1 MLKKKSDN
9 HSNMKVNYFSGVL
22 SLLFISGMTEVF
34 AQSYTYPQTRKDD
47 VSDTYFGREIKDPYR
62 WLENDTS
69 AETAAWVIAQNKV
82 TSGVLEAIP
91 FRADY
96 RKRMLEVV
104 NYPRYGGFFKAGE
117 YYLFSKNDGLQNQS
131 IYYRQKGLNG
141 IPEVFID
148 PNKLSSD
155 GTVSVSLVGVSKSE
169 KLIGVTFTK
178 AGSDW
183 KEVRVYDIATGKELE
198 DKVEWVKFTN
208 VSWRGDEGFYY
219 SRYPKPEKG
228 TELSAQSRFN
238 SVWYHKLGDSQEK
251 DQLVYEDKENAL
263 RYHSVYL
270 TEDERYMVLVVGE
283 GTNGFE
289 TWVKDLKN
297 GDKSFRQITSGFA
310 NKTSIIDNEGDL
322 LIART
327 DIGAPNYRVVMIDP
341 RKPDSNNWKTIVAEK
356 NYLLENVSKAGESLF
371 AIYLKDVA
379 TEIIQLKRD
388 GEVVRKVELPAAG
401 TAFGFTGKKTD
412 KEVFYAFSSLNYPPT
427 WFRYSLSDGKSDL
440 FKKSESSF
448 NPASF
453 EVKQVFYP
461 SKDGTSIPMFIMHKK
476 GINLDKNNPTLLYA
490 YGGFN
495 INLSPSFNPFILP
508 FVEQGGVY
516 AIANLRGG
524 GEYGEDWH
532 KAGMK
537 EKKQNVFDDFI
548 AAAEYLNRSGYSRP
562 EKLAIQGGSNGGLLV
577 GAVMTQRPDLFR
589 VAIPMVG
596 VMDMLRFQKFTVGWG
611 WVAEY
616 GSSDNQS
623 DFEYLIKY
631 SPLHNIKNKAYPATL
646 VTTADHDDRVVPAH
660 SFKYIAELQ
669 DKHTGDLPVLIRIET
684 NAGHGAG
691 TALTKSIDL
700 YTDIGSFILHFT
712 NHTVNFK

>member
-9 HSNMKVNYFSGVL
+9 HFNMKLTRIDFSIFALACL
-22 SLLFISGMTEVF
+22 SAVQVCG
-34 AQSYTYPQTRKDD
+34 QTYKYPETRKED
-47 VSDTYFGREIKDPYR
+47 VSDTYHGKVIKDPYR

-69 AETAAWVIAQNKV
+69 AETAEWVKAQNNV
-82 TSGVLEAIP
+82 TQNVLESIP

-104 NYPRYGGFFKAGE
+104 NYPRYGGFFKAGD

-131 IYYRQKGLNG
+131 IYYRQKGING
-141 IPEVFID
+141 NPEVFID

-155 GTVSVSLVGVSKSE
+155 GTVSVSLVGLSKNES
-169 KLIGVTFTK
+169 LIGVTFTK

-183 KEVRVYDIATGKELE
+183 KEIRVYEVATGKELQ
-198 DKVEWVKFTN
+198 DKIEWVKFTS
-208 VSWRGDEGFYY
+208 VSWKGDEGFYY

-228 TELSAQSRFN
+228 TELSAQSRYN
-238 SVWYHKLGDSQEK
+238 SVWFHKLGDSQEN
-251 DQLVYEDKENAL
+251 DQLVFEDKVNAL
-263 RYHSVYL
+263 RFHSVYL
-270 TEDERYMVLVVGE
+270 TEDEHFMVLVVGE
-283 GTNGFE
+283 GTNGYE

-297 GDKSFRQITSGFA
+297 GEKSFRQITSGFS

-322 LIART
+322 LLART
-327 DIGAPNYRVVMIDP
+327 DIGAPNYRIVQIDP
-341 RKPDSNNWKTIVAEK
+341 RKPAIENWKTIVPEK
-356 NYLLENVSKAGESLF
+356 KYLLENVSKAGEHLF

-379 TEIIQLKRD
+379 SEINQLKRD
-388 GEVVRKVELPAAG
+388 GELIRIVDLPAAG
-401 TAFGFTGKKTD
+401 TAFGFSGKRSD
-412 KEVFYAFSSLNYPPT
+412 SEVFYAFSSLNYPPT
-427 WFRYSLSDGKSDL
+427 WFRYTLNNGKSDL

-448 NPASF
+448 NPDEF

-476 GINLDKNNPTLLYA
+476 GINMDKNNPTLLYA

-548 AAAEYLNRSGYSRP
+548 AAAEYLNRTGYSRP

-596 VMDMLRFQKFTVGWG
+596 VLDMLRFQKFTVGWG

-616 GSSDNQS
+616 GSSDKPEE
-623 DFEYLIKY
+623 FEYLLKY

-660 SFKYIAELQ
+660 SFKFISELQ
-669 DKHTGDLPVLIRIET
+669 DKHTGELPVLIRIET

-691 TALTKSIDL
+691 TALSKSIDL
-700 YTDIGSFILHFT
+700 YTDIGSFILFFT
-712 NHTVNFK
+712 NHSVNFK